1 MERIAIIGSGIA
13 GLAAARELTRRSGS
27 RRVTLFEAAGHFGGI
42 FKQHWLLLSG
52 AILELGLIVWLFA
65 LRTKRKSA
73 KSSLKDTADEK

>member
-1 MERIAIIGSGIA
+1 MVAIFA
-13 GLAAARELTRRSGS
+13 GRFVRFLMLSILVLWFGPQIIS
-27 RRVTLFEAAGHFGGI
+27 HFGGI

-73 KSSLKDTADEK
+73 KSSQKDTADEK